1 MKRESRP
8 DQMQG
13 AGNRQ
18 QKAHAFLQ
26 EEMDNNEDLLAD
38 EEPDLGD
45 AETDYYASPELDYY
59 EPVCL

>member
-1 MKRESRP
+1 
-8 DQMQG
+8 MQG

-38 EEPDLGD
+38 EEPDLGA